1 MTQVGTNYIPIYA
14 AIKLS
19 SGEIEIREFTDLRSP
34 DKLITN
40 RSNLIPKDCE
50 ILELGVGSIFLDKY
64 KSKYL
69 K

>member
-1 MTQVGTNYIPIYA
+1 MESKYIPIA
-14 AIKLS
+14 VAIRLQ

-40 RSNLIPKDCE
+40 RSNLLPKDCE
-50 ILELGVGSIFLDKY
+50 ILEIGVGSLFLEKY
-64 KSKYL
+64 KTRYK

>member
-1 MTQVGTNYIPIYA
+1 MNNNYLPIIVV
-14 AIKLS
+14 IKLQ

-40 RSNLIPKDCE
+40 RSNLLPKDCE
-50 ILELGVGSIFLDKY
+50 ILEIGVGSLFLEKY
-64 KSKYL
+64 KTKYSK